1 MTKYVVTYTLP
12 YEHIVRVGIE
22 ADTAQAAQ
30 TIAESAFNDGVLWDN
45 TPNMPL
51 LMDEFEE
58 TGDAGVP
65 VLFQATP
72 VTEWPVPDNSVL
84 KAQHNKTAHDVARQL
99 IGLYQQARER
109 NEAFISRDRLF
120 DLYQLALAAGTIPS
134 ARCESAEKKRRTLPA
149 DQRFK
154 ISVLLPADP
163 RSGR

>member
-12 YEHIVRVGIE
+12 YEHVVRVGIE

-84 KAQHNKTAHDVARQL
+84 KAQHDKTAHDVARQL
-99 IGLYQQARER
+99 IELYQQARER

-120 DLYQLALAAGTIPS
+120 DLYQLALRAGTAPG
-134 ARCESAEKKRRTLPA
+134 ARCESAETEVMDVSRRPGA
-149 DQRFK
+149 FA
-154 ISVLLPADP
+154 PP
-163 RSGR
+163 

>member
-1 MTKYVVTYTLP
+1 MAKYVVTYTLP
-12 YEHIVRVGIE
+12 YEHVVRVGIE

-45 TPNMPL
+45 TPTMPL

-72 VTEWPVPDNSVL
+72 VTEWPGPDNSVL
-84 KAQHNKTAHDVARQL
+84 KAQHDKIAHDVARQL
-99 IGLYQQARER
+99 IGLYQHARER

-120 DLYQLALAAGTIPS
+120 DLYQLALAADAIPAS
-134 ARCESAEKKRRTLPA
+134 GHRQQE
-149 DQRFK
+149 
-154 ISVLLPADP
+154 ILLRPTASHDP
-163 RSGR
+163 SPNF

>member
-12 YEHIVRVGIE
+12 YEHVVRVGIE

-45 TPNMPL
+45 TPTMPL

-72 VTEWPVPDNSVL
+72 VTEWPGPDNSVL
-84 KAQHNKTAHDVARQL
+84 KAQHDKIAHDVARQL
-99 IGLYQQARER
+99 IGLYQHARER

-120 DLYQLALAAGTIPS
+120 DLYQLALAADAIPAS
-134 ARCESAEKKRRTLPA
+134 GHRQQE
-149 DQRFK
+149 
-154 ISVLLPADP
+154 ILLRSTASHDP
-163 RSGR
+163 SPNF

>member
-72 VTEWPVPDNSVL
+72 VTEWPGPDNSVL
-84 KAQHNKTAHDVARQL
+84 KALHAKTAHDVARQL
-99 IGLYQQARER
+99 IGLYQHARER

-120 DLYQLALAAGTIPS
+120 DLYQLALAAS
-134 ARCESAEKKRRTLPA
+134 ATPTSGHRQEVTPISPKHNPRPA
-149 DQRFK
+149 
-154 ISVLLPADP
+154 LLVDH
-163 RSGR
+163 

>member
-1 MTKYVVTYTLP
+1 MAKYVVTYTLP

-72 VTEWPVPDNSVL
+72 VTEWPVPDNSVS
-84 KAQHNKTAHDVARQL
+84 KALHDKTAHDVARQL
-99 IGLYQQARER
+99 IELYQRARER

-120 DLYQLALAAGTIPS
+120 DLYQLALAAS
-134 ARCESAEKKRRTLPA
+134 ATPTSGHRQEVTPISPKHNPRPA
-149 DQRFK
+149 
-154 ISVLLPADP
+154 LLVDH
-163 RSGR
+163 

>member
-12 YEHIVRVGIE
+12 YEHVVRVGIE

-45 TPNMPL
+45 TPTMPL

-72 VTEWPVPDNSVL
+72 VTQWPGPDNSVL
-84 KAQHNKTAHDVARQL
+84 KAQHDKTAHEVARQL
-99 IGLYQQARER
+99 IELYQQARER

-120 DLYQLALAAGTIPS
+120 DLYQLALAAS
-134 ARCESAEKKRRTLPA
+134 ATPT
-149 DQRFK
+149 
-154 ISVLLPADP
+154 
-163 RSGR
+163 SGRRQEVTPISPKHNPAPRF

>member
-1 MTKYVVTYTLP
+1 MAKYVVTYTLP
-12 YEHIVRVGIE
+12 YEHVVRVGIE

-45 TPNMPL
+45 TPTMPL

-99 IGLYQQARER
+99 IGLYQHARER

-120 DLYQLALAAGTIPS
+120 DLYQLALRAGTAPG
-134 ARCESAEKKRRTLPA
+134 ARCESAETEVIDVSRRPGSFALP
-149 DQRFK
+149 
-154 ISVLLPADP
+154 
-163 RSGR
+163 